1 MGQSLRARKQPTTT
15 QNRLKPAMRDD
26 ILLVTILVASLE
38 ATAQQLKPF
47 RTPVFIG
54 LSGLNQA

>member
-1 MGQSLRARKQPTTT
+1 
-15 QNRLKPAMRDD
+15 MRDD

-47 RTPVFIG
+47 RTPVFIS